1 MTSGTF
7 ASVLID
13 YITVNRQDRQRR
25 ELTDIPALAASIA
38 QVGLINPIVVRRKS
52 LELVAGERR
61 LEACRSLGWTNI
73 SVQWA
78 EDLPNHELKAIELE
92 ENIKR
97 SELPWQDQCRAVQEY
112 HNLRASRD
120 DEWNKLATAKALGYS
135 DSAVSHILNVAAEL
149 TNGNPTIAKAETFST
164 ARNIVQRT
172 AERRAASVLAEIAA
186 KPKENIPILTAN
198 FLDWK
203 YDDPSFT
210 FFNLIHCDF
219 PYGINADNQDQG
231 HNVAMHGGYKDT
243 PEAYL
248 ALLERLSKMDFVAE
262 SAHLIFWFS
271 MEHYQPTLNLL
282 RAMGWQVSP
291 FPLVWWKSD
300 NTGLLPDPA
309 RGPRR
314 VYETAFMGAR
324 GDRKIISAVSNLT
337 AAPVTKEHHM
347 SEKPVNVLTHFFRM
361 LVDDST
367 RIFDPTCGSANALIA
382 AKRLGASALLG
393 LEVNE
398 EFADRARVNWRSAFE
413 P

>member
-1 MTSGTF
+1 MTSGNF
-7 ASVLID
+7 ASISID
-13 YITVNRQDRQRR
+13 QIIVNRQERQRR
-25 ELTDIPALAASIA
+25 ELTNIPELAASIA
-38 QVGLINPIVVRRKS
+38 QVGLINPPVVSRITW
-52 LELVAGERR
+52 ELIAGERR
-61 LEACRSLGWTNI
+61 LEACRSLGWTDI
-73 SVQWA
+73 PIQWA
-78 EDLPNHELKAIELE
+78 EDLPDHELKAIELE

-97 SELPWQDQCRAVQEY
+97 TELSWQDQCRAVQEY
-112 HNLRASRD
+112 HTLRTSKD
-120 DEWNKLATAKALGYS
+120 SEWNKLATAKALGYS
-135 DSAVSHILNVAAEL
+135 DSTVSHILSVAAEL
-149 TNGNPTIAKAETFST
+149 TNGNPTIAKVETFT
-164 ARNIVQRT
+164 AARNIVQRT

-186 KPKENIPILTAN
+186 KPKEDIPILHAN
-198 FLDWK
+198 FLEMNHVGA
-203 YDDPSFT
+203 P
-210 FFNLIHCDF
+210 FNLIHCDF

-231 HNVAMHGGYKDT
+231 NNVAVHGGYSDT
-243 PEAYL
+243 YANYIN
-248 ALLERLSKMDFVAE
+248 LLDRLTVSMNEFVAE
-262 SAHLIFWFS
+262 SAHLLFWFS
-271 MEHYQPTLNLL
+271 MEHYNLTLTHLSG
-282 RAMGWQVSP
+282 MGWRVNP
-291 FPLVWWKSD
+291 YPLIWWKSD

-367 RIFDPTCGSANALIA
+367 RIFDPTCGSGNALIA

-398 EFADRARVNWRSAFE
+398 EFADRACANWRSAFE